1 MCVLFVLFAFA
12 RVYVCMCIPIRPHRP
27 SALREHMYPPT
38 PTYQPTLSYPPTH
51 PQLSLTP
58 PSPPSLF
65 SHTSLCITP
74 PTRCRPNTNTAPHHT
89 TPFQPLRSTAVG
101 TSTPSTPSPPPT
113 LPLRHACTCTPTRLQ
128 RCAPAR
134 RSVRVR
140 LCCRVG
146 ECKNSDRRG
155 AISGLCCV
163 CRRGLR

>member
-1 MCVLFVLFAFA
+1 VCVWMCRYPDPSAPALSPARTHVPTHTNLPTYLILSTHSSSAFPHTTITTFPLLSHFTLHHTT
-12 RVYVCMCIPIRPHRP
+12 YPLSTQHQHRP
-27 SALREHMYPPT
+27 T
-38 PTYQPTLSYPPTH
+38 
-51 PQLSLTP
+51 
-58 PSPPSLF
+58 
-65 SHTSLCITP
+65 
-74 PTRCRPNTNTAPHHT
+74 PHHT

-163 CRRGLR
+163 CRRELR